1 MNNRFLFGL
10 LLFSLVATTVFNV
23 YVAGTSSKD
32 DMQAE
37 IRSLEVEKQQAL
49 EERNEL
55 KHTLKEEDP
64 AEIQKHHKALE
75 EQVSTFIET
84 VFVQNKETYQE
95 RKKKAENI
103 MSDELVKTFFPTD
116 VYKGKTKTSVDDVEM
131 FIETGNLSSN
141 HAHVLV
147 RLEHT
152 LHSLESDQ
160 KQVSPVFIE
169 LNVQRQKDHWIITD
183 FKDVREEGNE

>member
-23 YVAGTSSKD
+23 YVAGTPSKD

-49 EERNEL
+49 EEKNEL

-64 AEIQKHHKALE
+64 AEIQKQHKALE
-75 EQVSTFIET
+75 KDVSAFIET
-84 VFVQNKETYQE
+84 AFVQNKETYQD
-95 RKKKAENI
+95 RKKNAKNI
-103 MSDELVKTFFPTD
+103 MSDELVNTFFPTD
-116 VYKGKTKTSVDDVEM
+116 VYKGETETSVDDVEV
-131 FIETGNLSSN
+131 FIKTGNLGSN
-141 HAHVLV
+141 HAQVIV

-152 LHSLESDQ
+152 LHSLENDQ
-160 KQVSPVFIE
+160 SQVSPVFIE
-169 LNVQRQKDHWIITD
+169 VNVQRQKDQWIITD
-183 FKDVREEGNE
+183 FKEVREERNE